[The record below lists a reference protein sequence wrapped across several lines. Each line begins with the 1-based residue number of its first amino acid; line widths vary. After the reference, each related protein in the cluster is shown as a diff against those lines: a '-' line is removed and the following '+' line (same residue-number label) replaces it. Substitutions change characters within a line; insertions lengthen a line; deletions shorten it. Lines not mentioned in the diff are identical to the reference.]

1 MPDPRSPA
9 GPQAPPDMETK
20 NLPPRGGVGS
30 GGGGGGWSGT
40 GPGVGGA
47 ASPSEPIQRIHTVPP
62 WFDVRPPSAREIGPL
77 RALQAGFTA
86 ANTPA
91 VLPFAFTL
99 PSARTGAIKS
109 FGIQASNLLL
119 TSQIFWTIFF
129 NEIPVQGFT
138 DVSLYPA
145 AAVVSGLNWE
155 PSEVNLIVPEA
166 SVITVGVNVL
176 DGGTYQLGAELHGW
190 HVASKL
196 HALTE
201 SLYRV

>member
-1 MPDPRSPA
+1 MPDPRSP
-9 GPQAPPDMETK
+9 GGREAPPDAQSK
-20 NLPPRGGVGS
+20 HHPPRGGTTS
-30 GGGGGGWSGT
+30 GGGGGWGGQ

-47 ASPSEPIQRIHTVPP
+47 ASPDAPIQRIHTVPP

-91 VLPFAFTL
+91 LLPFAFTL
-99 PSARTGAIKS
+99 PSARTGTIKS

-129 NEIPVQGFT
+129 DNTPVQGFS

-145 AAVVSGLNWE
+145 AALVSGLSWE

-166 SVITVGVNVL
+166 STITRGGNVL